1 MKTKLLIIAIA
12 LPLVFGCEKKEQ
24 GDNVLPEL
32 PELKAVEDVCEQMT
46 DLGFMSYCYEN
57 FDVNKDGK
65 VSMSEAQAVSV
76 IKCNT
81 AMDFIGVEYFTNIT
95 EFKSSSVKTVNL
107 AYNKKLVSIDC
118 SNAPLE
124 TIDLRYNT
132 LVSEINFRECKKLTG
147 IFFADGVPVE
157 SMAFSGCSSLTSI
170 EIPANL
176 QTLANTMFSGCS
188 SLVNV
193 TFAKDSKLV
202 SIEKGSDRSASFY
215 GAFLNCL
222 SLKSIAFPDGL
233 TMIGDLAFMNCNGLT
248 SVSFPDGL
256 TSIGSSAFKYCKSL
270 TSVSFPNGLTS
281 IGSWAFFSCSS
292 LTSVTLPYS
301 ITFLGYQ
308 SFASCEKLVDVTIF
322 AVKPPENSG
331 MFGLSPD
338 MDRVLR
344 VPAGSVDAYKS
355 SAWGHD
361 FNTIVEI
368 K

>member
-12 LPLVFGCEKKEQ
+12 LPLVFGCEKKEP
-24 GDNVLPEL
+24 GNSDDALPEL

-76 IKCNT
+76 IECNT
-81 AMDFIGVEYFTNIT
+81 AMDFIGVEYFTNLT

-132 LVSEINFRECKKLTG
+132 LVSEINFSACKNLTKVLL
-147 IFFADGVPVE
+147 ADGAPII
-157 SMAFSGCSSLTSI
+157 SMRFSGCSGLTSFTFPEGLTSI
-170 EIPANL
+170 GNSAFVSCTGLTSLTFPEGLTSIGNSAFASCTGL
-176 QTLANTMFSGCS
+176 TSLTFS
-188 SLVNV
+188 
-193 TFAKDSKLV
+193 
-202 SIEKGSDRSASFY
+202 
-215 GAFLNCL
+215 
-222 SLKSIAFPDGL
+222 DGL
-233 TMIGDLAFMNCNGLT
+233 TSIGDSAFYSCTGLT
-248 SVSFPDGL
+248 SVTFPDGL
-256 TSIGSSAFKYCKSL
+256 TSIGNSAFASCTGLTSL
-270 TSVSFPNGLTS
+270 TFPEGLTS
-281 IGSWAFFSCSS
+281 IGQFAFNSCK
-292 LTSVTLPYS
+292 
-301 ITFLGYQ
+301 
-308 SFASCEKLVDVTIF
+308 KLVDVTIF
-322 AVKPPENSG
+322 AVKPPVNPY
-331 MFGLSPD
+331 MYGLSLD